1 MAISND
7 VLSSTLRILLDE
19 EVDQLYQAT
28 PLLDKMR
35 ERGGV
40 VTYDGGQKLN
50 VPMILEEH
58 SSITQLDSGYEPVN
72 LAVKDALRQAEFN
85 WCDFVAPVVIT
96 RSEEL
101 SNKGERAIIDIAEA
115 RMKSVMG
122 ALKREVEKQI
132 LANASTI
139 LTNLNTFNGL
149 SQTDGGV
156 VGPGGNSTAGFFD
169 NAAFGS
175 QTSGTNVGGL
185 SKATFSR
192 LNNQFVDAAGTLSI
206 EQMTELY
213 IDCQLNTPDGS
224 APDLILCSP
233 QFYKAYK
240 ALLFEKERYIDEKTL
255 DGGRLALAFNGAM
268 VTPSPFLGSDVQNPA
283 GGAPGDVS
291 GNEIISAYFLNT
303 KYIKLGF
310 DSAAQFEMDDFESVS
325 GYASRSANIYTRMQ
339 VYFEH
344 LASQG
349 LLTDGES

>member
-40 VTYDGGQKLN
+40 ITYDGGQKLN
-50 VPMILEEH
+50 VPLILEEH

-85 WCDFVAPVVIT
+85 WCDFVAPIVVT

-132 LANASTI
+132 LTNASTI

-149 SQTDGGV
+149 SAADGGA
-156 VGPGGNSTAGFFD
+156 GSGGNSTEGFFD
-169 NAAFGS
+169 NVAFGS
-175 QTSGTNVGGL
+175 QTAGTSVGGL
-185 SKATFSR
+185 SKDTFRR
-192 LNNQFVDAAGTLSI
+192 LNNQFMDSANALSV

-240 ALLFEKERYIDEKTL
+240 SILFNQERFIDEKVL

-283 GGAPGDVS
+283 GTPVGA
-291 GNEIISAYFLNT
+291 EIISAYFLNT
-303 KYIKLGF
+303 RYMKIGF

-325 GYASRSANIYTRMQ
+325 GYASRSANIYTRLQ

-344 LASQG
+344 MASQG
-349 LLTDGES
+349 VLCDGETAAS

>member
-40 VTYDGGQKLN
+40 ETYDGGQKLD
-50 VPMILEEH
+50 VPLILEEH

-72 LAVKDALRQAEFN
+72 LAVKDSLRTASFN
-85 WCDFVAPVVIT
+85 WCDFVAPIVIT
-96 RSEEL
+96 KSEEL

-132 LANASTI
+132 VANASTV
-139 LTNLNTFNGL
+139 LSNLNTFNGL
-149 SQTDGGV
+149 ANLAGANSGGDTT
-156 VGPGGNSTAGFFD
+156 SGFFE
-169 NAAFGS
+169 NRAFGS
-175 QTSGTNVGGL
+175 QQATDVGGL
-185 SKATFSR
+185 SKATFAR
-192 LNNQFVDAAGTLSI
+192 LQNQYATSGGTLTI
-206 EQMTELY
+206 DDMTDLY

-240 ALLFEKERYIDEKTL
+240 SLLFAKERYIDEKVL

-268 VTPSPFLGSDVQNPA
+268 VVATPFLGSDVQSSS
-283 GGAPGDVS
+283 GAATNDS
-291 GNEIISAYFLNT
+291 IISAYFLNT
-303 KYIKLGF
+303 KYMKLAF
-310 DSAAQFEMDDFESVS
+310 DSAAQFEMEDFENVS

-339 VYFEH
+339 VYFTH

-349 LLTDGES
+349 LLSDAEAV

>member
-40 VTYDGGQKLN
+40 ITYDGGQKLN
-50 VPMILEEH
+50 VPLILEEH

-85 WCDFVAPVVIT
+85 WCDFVAPIVIT

-149 SQTDGGV
+149 SAADGGA
-156 VGPGGNSTAGFFD
+156 GAGGNGTKGFFD
-169 NAAFGS
+169 NVAFGS
-175 QTSGTNVGGL
+175 QVTGTDVGGL

-192 LNNQFVDAAGTLSI
+192 LNNQFVDAQDSLTIG
-206 EQMTELY
+206 QMTELY

-224 APDLILCSP
+224 APDLIICSP

-240 ALLFEKERYIDEKTL
+240 ELLFNQERFIDEKVL

-268 VTPSPFLGSDVQNPA
+268 VTPSPFLGVDVQTPGATPA
-283 GGAPGDVS
+283 

-303 KYIKLGF
+303 RYIKLGF
-310 DSAAQFEMDDFESVS
+310 DSAAQFEMDDFETVS
-325 GYASRSANIYTRMQ
+325 GYASRSANVYTRLQ

-349 LLTDGES
+349 LLTDAETASS

>member
-50 VPMILEEH
+50 VPLILEEH

-85 WCDFVAPVVIT
+85 WCDFVAPIVVT

-122 ALKREVEKQI
+122 ALKREVEKQV
-132 LANASTI
+132 LANASTV
-139 LTNLNTFNGL
+139 LTNLNTFNAMDDAVAASTNG
-149 SQTDGGV
+149 
-156 VGPGGNSTAGFFD
+156 GGNLNSGFFQNRD
-169 NAAFGS
+169 FGTQVS
-175 QTSGTNVGGL
+175 TSVGGL
-185 SKATFSR
+185 SKVTFPR
-192 LNNQFVDAAGTLSI
+192 LNNQYVTAGGTLTI
-206 EQMTELY
+206 AQMTDLY

-224 APDLILCSP
+224 APDLIICSP

-240 ALLFEKERYIDEKTL
+240 ALLFAQERFVDEKVL
-255 DGGRLALAFNGAM
+255 DGGRLALAFNGAL
-268 VTPSPFLGSDVQNPA
+268 VSPSPFLGSTVQNPTA
-283 GGAPGDVS
+283 TPTGTC
-291 GNEIISAYFLNT
+291 IISAYFLNS
-303 KYIKLGF
+303 KYMKIGF

-325 GYASRSANIYTRMQ
+325 GYASRSANIYTRLQ
-339 VYFEH
+339 IYFEH

-349 LLTDGES
+349 VLVNGEA

>member
-40 VTYDGGQKLN
+40 ITYDGGQKLN
-50 VPMILEEH
+50 VPLILEEH

-85 WCDFVAPVVIT
+85 WCDFVAPIVVT

-132 LANASTI
+132 LVNASTI

-149 SQTDGGV
+149 SAADGGA
-156 VGPGGNSTAGFFD
+156 GSGGNSLAGFFD
-169 NAAFGS
+169 NVAFLS
-175 QTSGTNVGGL
+175 QTAGTNVGGL
-185 SKATFSR
+185 SKATFPR
-192 LNNQFVDAAGTLSI
+192 LNNQFMDSANALSV

-240 ALLFEKERYIDEKTL
+240 SILFNQERFIDEKVL

-283 GGAPGDVS
+283 GTPAGK
-291 GNEIISAYFLNT
+291 EIISAYFLNT
-303 KYIKLGF
+303 RYMKIGF

-325 GYASRSANIYTRMQ
+325 GYASRSANIYTRLQ

-344 LASQG
+344 MASQG
-349 LLTDGES
+349 VLCDGETAAS

>member
-40 VTYDGGQKLN
+40 ETYDGGQKLD
-50 VPMILEEH
+50 VPLILEEH

-72 LAVKDALRQAEFN
+72 LAVKDSLRVAAFT
-85 WCDFVAPVVIT
+85 WCDFVAPIVIT
-96 RSEEL
+96 KSEEL

-132 LANASTI
+132 VANASSI
-139 LTNLNTFNGL
+139 LSNLNTFNGL
-149 SQTDGGV
+149 ANYNDGV
-156 VGPGGNSTAGFFD
+156 NTSANSGGDTTSGFFENRD
-169 NAAFGS
+169 FGS
-175 QTSGTNVGGL
+175 QQATDVGGL
-185 SKATFSR
+185 SKQNFARLQNQYATSG
-192 LNNQFVDAAGTLSI
+192 GTLTI
-206 EQMTELY
+206 DDMTDLY

-240 ALLFEKERYIDEKTL
+240 GLLFAQERYVDEKVL

-268 VTPSPFLGSDVQNPA
+268 VVATPFLGSDVQNPSA
-283 GGAPGDVS
+283 TPTHHS
-291 GNEIISAYFLNT
+291 IISAYFLNT
-303 KYIKLGF
+303 KYMKLAF
-310 DSAAQFEMDDFESVS
+310 DSAAQFEMEDFESVS
-325 GYASRSANIYTRMQ
+325 GYASRSANIYTRM
-339 VYFEH
+339 
-344 LASQG
+344 LRS
-349 LLTDGES
+349 

>member
-50 VPMILEEH
+50 VPLILEEH
-58 SSITQLDSGYEPVN
+58 SSITQLDSGYEPIN
-72 LAVKDALRQAEFN
+72 LAVKDSLRQAEFN

-101 SNKGERAIIDIAEA
+101 SNKGEKAVVDIAEA

-132 LANASTI
+132 LANASSV
-139 LTNLNTFNGL
+139 LSNLNTFNGCDDAVAGA
-149 SQTDGGV
+149 SN
-156 VGPGGNSTAGFFD
+156 GNGSTTGFFENRD
-169 NAAFGS
+169 FGS
-175 QTSGTNVGGL
+175 QSAGTIGGL
-185 SKATFSR
+185 AKNTFSR
-192 LNNQFVDAAGTLSI
+192 LQNQFVAGGGALTV
-206 EQMTELY
+206 EKMTDLY
-213 IDCQLNTPDGS
+213 INCQLNTPDGS

-240 ALLFEKERYIDEKTL
+240 SALFNKERYIDEKTL

-268 VTPSPFLGSDVQNPA
+268 VTPSPFLGSDVQNPDPSLTPA
-283 GGAPGDVS
+283 GDS
-291 GNEIISAYFLNT
+291 IISAYFLNT
-303 KYIKLGF
+303 KYIKIGF

-325 GYASRSANIYTRMQ
+325 GFASRSANIYTRMQ

-344 LASQG
+344 MASQG
-349 LLTDGES
+349 LLTNAETT

>member
-85 WCDFVAPVVIT
+85 WCDFVAPIVIT
-96 RSEEL
+96 KSEEL

-122 ALKREVEKQI
+122 SLKREVEKQI
-132 LANASTI
+132 LANASAI
-139 LTNLNTFNGL
+139 LSNLNTFNGL
-149 SQTDGGV
+149 SAADGGA
-156 VGPGGNSTAGFFD
+156 GSGGDSTSGFFD
-169 NAAFGS
+169 NVAFGS
-175 QTSGTNVGGL
+175 QTSGTDVGGL

-192 LNNQFVDAAGTLSI
+192 LNNQFIDAGGTLSI

-224 APDLILCSP
+224 APDLIICSP

-240 ALLFEKERYIDEKTL
+240 GLLYDKERFIDEKVL

-268 VTPSPFLGSDVQNPA
+268 VVPSPFLGSNVQNP
-283 GGAPGDVS
+283 GGTPA

-303 KYIKLGF
+303 RYIKLGF

-349 LLTDGES
+349 LLTDGEA

>member
-50 VPMILEEH
+50 VPLILEEH

-85 WCDFVAPVVIT
+85 WCDFVAPIVIT

-115 RMKSVMG
+115 RVKSVMG
-122 ALKREVEKQI
+122 ALKREVEKQV
-132 LANASTI
+132 LANASSV

-149 SQTDGGV
+149 TAGANSGGDTD
-156 VGPGGNSTAGFFD
+156 AGFFD
-169 NAAFGS
+169 SVAFGS
-175 QTSGTNVGGL
+175 QNTATNVGGL
-185 SKATFSR
+185 SKATFPR
-192 LNNQFVDAAGTLSI
+192 LNNQFVSAGGTLTI
-206 EQMTELY
+206 AQMTDLY

-224 APDLILCSP
+224 APDLIICSP
-233 QFYKAYK
+233 QFYKTYK
-240 ALLFEKERYIDEKTL
+240 ALLFAQERFIDEKVL
-255 DGGRLALAFNGAM
+255 DGGRLALAFNGAL
-268 VTPSPFLGSDVQNPA
+268 VSPSPFLGSTVQNPSA
-283 GGAPGDVS
+283 TPTGD
-291 GNEIISAYFLNT
+291 GIISAYFLNS
-303 KYIKLGF
+303 KYMKLGF

-325 GYASRSANIYTRMQ
+325 GYASRSANIYTRLQ
-339 VYFEH
+339 IYFEH

-349 LLTDGES
+349 VLTNGES

>member
-35 ERGGV
+35 ERGGIE
-40 VTYDGGQKLN
+40 TYDGGQKLD
-50 VPMILEEH
+50 VPLILEEH

-72 LAVKDALRQAEFN
+72 LAVKDSLRTASFT
-85 WCDFVAPVVIT
+85 WCDFVAPIVIT
-96 RSEEL
+96 KSEEL

-132 LANASTI
+132 LANASAI
-139 LTNLNTFNGL
+139 LSNLNTFNGL
-149 SQTDGGV
+149 SAGTDS
-156 VGPGGNSTAGFFD
+156 GGNTTQGFFD
-169 NAAFGS
+169 NVAFGS
-175 QTSGTNVGGL
+175 QTSGTDVGGL

-192 LNNQFVDAAGTLSI
+192 LNNQYVTAGGTLSI
-206 EQMTELY
+206 DNMTDLY

-224 APDLILCSP
+224 APDLIICSP
-233 QFYKAYK
+233 EFYKAYK
-240 ALLFEKERYIDEKTL
+240 GVLYSQERFIDEKVL

-268 VTPSPFLGSDVQNPA
+268 VVASPFLGSGVQNPSA
-283 GGAPGDVS
+283 TPNGTAT
-291 GNEIISAYFLNT
+291 ISAYFLNT
-303 KYIKLGF
+303 KYMKLAF
-310 DSAAQFEMDDFESVS
+310 DSAAQFEMEDFESVS

-339 VYFEH
+339 VYFTH

-349 LLTDGES
+349 LLVDAES

>member
-40 VTYDGGQKLN
+40 ETYDGGQKLD
-50 VPMILEEH
+50 VPLILEEH

-72 LAVKDALRQAEFN
+72 LAVKDSLRVASFN
-85 WCDFVAPVVIT
+85 WCDFVAPIVIT
-96 RSEEL
+96 KSEEL

-132 LANASTI
+132 VANSSSV
-139 LTNLNTFNGL
+139 LSRLNTFNGL
-149 SQTDGGV
+149 SQGTNS
-156 VGPGGNSTAGFFD
+156 GGNSASGFFD
-169 NAAFGS
+169 NDAFGS
-175 QTSGTNVGGL
+175 QTAGTDVGGL
-185 SKATFSR
+185 SKASFPR
-192 LNNQFVDAAGTLSI
+192 LNNQYATSGGTLTI
-206 EQMTELY
+206 DDMTDLY

-240 ALLFEKERYIDEKTL
+240 GLLFAQERYIDEKVL

-268 VTPSPFLGSDVQNPA
+268 VVATPFLGSDVQNPA
-283 GGAPGDVS
+283 ATPNGLAT
-291 GNEIISAYFLNT
+291 ISAYFLNT
-303 KYIKLGF
+303 KYMKLAF
-310 DSAAQFEMDDFESVS
+310 DSAAQFEMEDFENVS

-339 VYFEH
+339 VYFTH

-349 LLTDGES
+349 LLTNAEAS

>member
-40 VTYDGGQKLN
+40 ETYDGGQKLD
-50 VPMILEEH
+50 VPLILEEH

-72 LAVKDALRQAEFN
+72 LAVKDSLRTASFN
-85 WCDFVAPVVIT
+85 WCDFVAPIVIT
-96 RSEEL
+96 KSEEL

-132 LANASTI
+132 LANSSSI
-139 LTNLNTFNGL
+139 LSNLNTFNGL
-149 SQTDGGV
+149 SQGTNS
-156 VGPGGNSTAGFFD
+156 GGNSTSGFFD
-169 NAAFGS
+169 NANFGS
-175 QTSGTNVGGL
+175 QTSGTDVGGL
-185 SKATFSR
+185 SKATFPR
-192 LNNQFVDAAGTLSI
+192 LNNQYAITTASTLSI
-206 EQMTELY
+206 DDMVDLY
-213 IDCQLNTPDGS
+213 INCQLNTPDGS
-224 APDLILCSP
+224 APDLIICSP

-240 ALLFEKERYIDEKTL
+240 ALLQEKERYIDEKVL

-268 VTPSPFLGSDVQNPA
+268 VVATPFLGSDVQNPSA
-283 GGAPGDVS
+283 TPNGTAT
-291 GNEIISAYFLNT
+291 ISAYFLNT
-303 KYIKLGF
+303 RYMKIAF
-310 DSAAQFEMDDFESVS
+310 DSAAQFEMEDFESVS

-339 VYFEH
+339 VYFTH

-349 LLTDGES
+349 LLVDAES

>member
-40 VTYDGGQKLN
+40 ETYDGGQKLD
-50 VPMILEEH
+50 VPLILEEH

-72 LAVKDALRQAEFN
+72 LAVKDSLRTASFT
-85 WCDFVAPVVIT
+85 WCDFVAPIVIT

-132 LANASTI
+132 LANASSV

-149 SQTDGGV
+149 SAADGGA
-156 VGPGGNSTAGFFD
+156 GSGGNSTSGFFD
-169 NAAFGS
+169 NVAFGS
-175 QTSGTNVGGL
+175 QTAGTNVGSL
-185 SKATFSR
+185 SKATFAR
-192 LNNQFVDAAGTLSI
+192 LQNQFVDDGGTLALAS
-206 EQMTELY
+206 MTDLY
-213 IDCQLNTPDGS
+213 INCQLNTPDGS
-224 APDLILCSP
+224 APDLIICSP

-240 ALLFEKERYIDEKTL
+240 ALLQQQERYIDEKVL

-268 VTPSPFLGSDVQNPA
+268 VVASPFLGSDVQNPA
-283 GGAPGDVS
+283 GTPG
-291 GNEIISAYFLNT
+291 GNEIISAYYLNT
-303 KYIKLGF
+303 RYIKLAF
-310 DSAAQFEMDDFESVS
+310 DSAAQFEMDDFEHVS

-339 VYFEH
+339 VYFSH

-349 LLTDGES
+349 LHTDAEA

>member
-50 VPMILEEH
+50 VPLILEEH

-85 WCDFVAPVVIT
+85 WCDFVAPIVIT

-132 LANASTI
+132 LANASSI
-139 LTNLNTFNGL
+139 LSNLNTFNGMDDAVAGGA
-149 SQTDGGV
+149 DGG
-156 VGPGGNSTAGFFD
+156 GSTTGFFE
-169 NAAFGS
+169 NRAFGS
-175 QTSGTNVGGL
+175 QTAGTVGGL
-185 SKATFSR
+185 AKSTFSR
-192 LNNQFVDAAGTLSI
+192 LQNQYGTAGNSLAISD
-206 EQMTELY
+206 MTDLY
-213 IDCQLNTPDGS
+213 INCQLNTPDGS
-224 APDLILCSP
+224 APDLIICSP

-240 ALLFEKERYIDEKTL
+240 QLLFNQERYIDEKVL

-268 VTPSPFLGSDVQNPA
+268 VVATPFLGSDVQNPSA
-283 GGAPGDVS
+283 TPTGDC
-291 GNEIISAYFLNT
+291 IISAYFLNT
-303 KYIKLGF
+303 RYMKLGF
-310 DSAAQFEMDDFESVS
+310 DSAAQFEMDDFEHVS
-325 GYASRSANIYTRMQ
+325 GYASRSANVYTRMQ

-349 LLTDGES
+349 ILVDAETAAS

>member
-40 VTYDGGQKLN
+40 ETYDGGQKLD
-50 VPMILEEH
+50 VPLILEEH

-72 LAVKDALRQAEFN
+72 LAVKDSLRTASFS
-85 WCDFVAPVVIT
+85 WCDFVAPIVIT

-132 LANASTI
+132 LANASSV

-149 SQTDGGV
+149 SAADGGA
-156 VGPGGNSTAGFFD
+156 GSGGNSTQGFFD
-169 NAAFGS
+169 NVAFGS
-175 QTSGTNVGGL
+175 QTAGTNVGSL
-185 SKATFSR
+185 SKATFAR
-192 LNNQFVDAAGTLSI
+192 LQNQFVDDAGTLDLSS
-206 EQMTELY
+206 MTDLY
-213 IDCQLNTPDGS
+213 INCQLNTPDGS
-224 APDLILCSP
+224 APDLIICSP
-233 QFYKAYK
+233 QFYKSYK
-240 ALLFEKERYIDEKTL
+240 AKLQAQERYIDEKVL

-268 VTPSPFLGSDVQNPA
+268 VVASPFLGSDVQNPA
-283 GGAPGDVS
+283 GTPAGK
-291 GNEIISAYFLNT
+291 EIISAYYLNT
-303 KYIKLGF
+303 RYIKLAF
-310 DSAAQFEMDDFESVS
+310 DSAAQFEMDDFEHVS

-339 VYFEH
+339 VYFSH

-349 LLTDGES
+349 LHCDAEAV